1 MKPTKIDHRQG
12 RLFETRLSKLLSP
25 RKPLYCMAELI
36 DWEGIESD
44 LPKELFDTNGRPGKP
59 VRLMI
64 GLLMLQQLS
73 GSSDEGTIEMW
84 VENPYWQYFCGYD
97 YLQWDEPADPTT
109 LIKWRQRLGK
119 ENLELV
125 LSYTIKA
132 AREVGLIKKSSLS
145 QVISDTTVMEK
156 NVSYPMDSKLYNRS
170 RERLV
175 KLAQK
180 HKIKLR
186 QSYGR
191 IGKRT
196 LRRVSGYRHARQMNR
211 AKREEKKLKTYLQR
225 IVRELYR
232 KLQDQELK
240 TVFKEEL
247 EKAERLLAQQKN
259 SKNKLY
265 SIHEPEVECVC
276 KGKSHK
282 KYEFGCKAALVVTH
296 KEGLVLSASA
306 EHGVPYDGHTL
317 SSALEKAERISGVK
331 IEKAFV
337 DKGYKGHGVTDKQ
350 IIISGQKK
358 GMTKHLKKQLK
369 RRQAI
374 EPHIGHMK
382 SEGKLNRNYLAG
394 KIGDQ
399 LNAILVGI
407 GHNLRMLF
415 RMFKEPDRML
425 A

>member
-1 MKPTKIDHRQG
+1 MRQ
-12 RLFETRLSKLLSP
+12 
-25 RKPLYCMAELI
+25 
-36 DWEGIESD
+36 
-44 LPKELFDTNGRPGKP
+44 
-59 VRLMI
+59 
-64 GLLMLQQLS
+64 
-73 GSSDEGTIEMW
+73 
-84 VENPYWQYFCGYD
+84 
-97 YLQWDEPADPTT
+97 
-109 LIKWRQRLGK
+109 
-119 ENLELV
+119 
-125 LSYTIKA
+125 
-132 AREVGLIKKSSLS
+132 
-145 QVISDTTVMEK
+145 
-156 NVSYPMDSKLYNRS
+156 
-170 RERLV
+170 
-175 KLAQK
+175 
-180 HKIKLR
+180 
-186 QSYGR
+186 
-191 IGKRT
+191 
-196 LRRVSGYRHARQMNR
+196 
-211 AKREEKKLKTYLQR
+211 EKKLNTYLQR

-276 KGKSHK
+276 KGKSQK

-317 SSALEKAERISGVK
+317 SDALEKAERVSGVK

-415 RMFKEPDRML
+415 RMFREPDRLL